1 MAFTNEEL
9 MAAKGQ
15 GFIPQKDKEH
25 FACRVVLPAGHLNKE
40 QSSKLG
46 EIAEKYG
53 RGYISMTQ
61 RLGVEIPWIKHEDIE
76 NVKKELLQVGL
87 ENGGTGPRVRPIH
100 TCKGT
105 VCKFGLYDT
114 DAIAKEMHER
124 FYKKYYVEKLPGKLR
139 LGLCGC
145 KNSCSKPQLAC
156 IGLVG
161 RKLNKVGVV
170 IGGMF
175 AGDKYIGKELEGVY
189 EVEEALEIV
198 ERGIIFFKENAEAGE
213 RFAKM
218 VARIGFEEVEKAMLG
233 K

>member
-1 MAFTNEEL
+1 MVLTNEQM

-25 FACRVVLPAGHLNKE
+25 FACRVVVPAGHLTKK
-40 QSSKLG
+40 QSDKLG
-46 EIAEKYG
+46 EIAEQYG
-53 RGYISMTQ
+53 RGYFAMTQ
-61 RLGVEIPWIKHEDIE
+61 RLGVEIPWIKYEDIE
-76 NVKKELLQVGL
+76 NVKEALREVEL

-114 DAIAKEMHER
+114 DATAVEMYER
-124 FYKKYYVEKLPGKLR
+124 FYKKYYETKLPGKLR

-156 IGLVG
+156 IGIVG
-161 RKLNKVGVV
+161 KKLGKVAIY

-175 AGDKYIGKELEGVY
+175 AGDKYIGKELEGIYDVQ
-189 EVEEALEIV
+189 EALEII
-198 ERGIIFFKENAEAGE
+198 ERGILFFKENAEAGE

-218 VARIGFEEVEKAMLG
+218 VDRIGFETVQAAMLEQ
-233 K
+233 